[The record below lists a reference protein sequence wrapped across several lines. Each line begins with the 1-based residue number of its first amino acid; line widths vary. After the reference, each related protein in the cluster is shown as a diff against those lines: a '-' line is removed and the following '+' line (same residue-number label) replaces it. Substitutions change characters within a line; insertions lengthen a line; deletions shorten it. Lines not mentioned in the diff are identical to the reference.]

1 MNLSKIAAFWRGL
14 WGSVAFRLTFNYGL
28 LAVGTTIILLSFVYV
43 QIVNVLQIQFSRQVT
58 IAAHRLTALAR
69 QHGTTALQLEIN
81 ELLSDQTDIDA
92 EMYLLVDPH
101 GRKLAG
107 NLDPFSLP
115 PPTRA
120 VLGPVSLP
128 VPRDGVHTPG
138 LLWVQPLD
146 DGSMLVVGRD
156 THDLKEIKTVIGQAS
171 LAATLVALLLVLA
184 GTSLFRRALRL
195 RVEAIRETA
204 VHVGTG
210 ELTRRIPA
218 ASHDDEFAILRNE
231 INHMLDRIEILM
243 DGVRDVSDSVAHNI
257 RTPLTRVLVK
267 LDKAKSSEDNPRAVS
282 QAIDSATAEIMDL
295 IAISEKL
302 LLIAEAESGVRRQT
316 FQAVRLDRVVDDV
329 IELFEALADE
339 SDVVLEHVHEEENG
353 VEQAVWV
360 LADMDLLAGVIV
372 NLVENALK
380 YAGAAGHITIKTA
393 RRHAAALL
401 TVSDNGP
408 GVSDEHLAR
417 LGSRFYR
424 VSHDKPGFG
433 LGLASV
439 RAIVALHDG
448 TIDFRN
454 ATPGF
459 RVEIELPLAQTP

>member
-1 MNLSKIAAFWRGL
+1 
-14 WGSVAFRLTFNYGL
+14 
-28 LAVGTTIILLSFVYV
+28 
-43 QIVNVLQIQFSRQVT
+43 LQIQFSRQVT
-58 IAAHRLTALAR
+58 VAAHRLAAQAR
-69 QHGTTALQLEIN
+69 QHGLSALQLEIN

-92 EMYLLVDPH
+92 EMYLLTDPQ
-101 GRKLAG
+101 GKKLAG
-107 NLDPFSLP
+107 NLDLFPLP
-115 PPTRA
+115 APTRA
-120 VLGPVSLP
+120 VPGPVSLP
-128 VPRDGVHTPG
+128 VPRDGVQTPG
-138 LLWVQPLD
+138 LLWVQQLD

-218 ASHDDEFAILRNE
+218 ASHDDEFALLRND

-243 DGVRDVSDSVAHNI
+243 SGVRDVSDSVAHNV
-257 RTPLTRVLVK
+257 RTPLTRVLAK
-267 LDKAKSSEDNPRAVS
+267 LDKAKNSTDQHAVS

-295 IAISEKL
+295 ISVSEKL

-329 IELFEALADE
+329 VELFEAFADE
-339 SDVVLEHVHEEENG
+339 NGVVLEHLHENESSL
-353 VEQAVWV
+353 EQAAWV
-360 LADMDLLAGVIV
+360 VADMDLLAGVIV

-380 YAGAAGHITIKTA
+380 YAGAGARITIKTA
-393 RRHAAALL
+393 QRNANALL

-408 GVSDEHLAR
+408 GVPDKHFTH

-424 VSHDKPGFG
+424 VSQDKPGFG

-439 RAIVALHDG
+439 RAIVSLHEG
-448 TIDFRN
+448 TISFRN
-454 ATPGF
+454 AMPGF
-459 RVEIELPLAQTP
+459 RVDIELPLTKTP